1 MNQTID
7 KNDIYKEVFMVLS
20 NFNDDVIKKIPNSVF
35 NKIIDLA
42 ADSEI
47 KVNIDATKPLEEQNI
62 SEESKNILSLIY
74 YKYIANND
82 EKKELIKL
90 WDSNDKL

>member
-1 MNQTID
+1 MKQILD
-7 KNDIYKEVFMVLS
+7 KKDVYKEVFTVLS
-20 NFNDDVIKKIPNSVF
+20 NFNDEVIKKIPNSVF

-42 ADSEI
+42 ADSQI

-74 YKYIANND
+74 YKYIADND

>member
-1 MNQTID
+1 MKQILD
-7 KNDIYKEVFMVLS
+7 KKDVYKEVFTVLS
-20 NFNDDVIKKIPNSVF
+20 NFNDEVIKKIPNSVF

-47 KVNIDATKPLEEQNI
+47 KVNIDVTKPLEEQDI

-74 YKYIANND
+74 YKYIADND